1 MTIAV
6 IIPFYQRE
14 DGILRRA
21 LASVF
26 AQTDPDWRVIV
37 VDDAS
42 PHPARDEL
50 AALPAGERARISLVE
65 QANKGPGGARNTGL
79 ARLEEAT
86 DTAAAFLD
94 SDDTWEPGHLAR
106 ARTALE
112 GHGASLYLAAIGGDA
127 EFDYHAD
134 VSAILARWPHAT
146 VATEPPLYEIEAL
159 GERLLHDWS
168 FMHLS
173 SMVMAAPLA
182 AKVRFEPALRLAAED
197 VVFFADAVRLAA
209 RTLISSAPGAVRG
222 RGDNLFHG
230 VDNTADTFLAQ
241 QLCVWSAFGL
251 LRARGAPSAES
262 RRVLARRQQR
272 ARYQALWGQMARR
285 RAGKPLQLAGLM
297 GWSLRDPGLIAAA
310 AALALGKGTSD
321 SDLV

>member
-6 IIPFYQRE
+6 IIPFYQRQ

-21 LASVF
+21 LASIE

-50 AALPAGERARISLVE
+50 APLGAGLRARITLIE
-65 QANKGPGGARNTGL
+65 QPNRGPGGARNTGL
-79 ARLEEAT
+79 DALTA
-86 DTAAAFLD
+86 DDLAAAFLD
-94 SDDTWEPGHLAR
+94 SDDVWDAGHLAR
-106 ARTALE
+106 ARIALTD
-112 GHGASLYLAAIGGDA
+112 HGATLYLAAIGGSA

-134 VSAILARWPHAT
+134 MRTILERWPHRS
-146 VATEPPLYEIEAL
+146 VAGTPPLFEIDAL
-159 GERLLHDWS
+159 GERLLRDWS

-182 AKVRFEPALRLAAED
+182 ATVRFEPTLRLAAED
-197 VVFFADAVRLAA
+197 VLFFSDSVRRSA
-209 RTLISSAPGAVRG
+209 RTLVTTDPGAVRG
-222 RGDNLFHG
+222 HGDNLFHG
-230 VDNTADTFLAQ
+230 VDNTADKFLSQ
-241 QLCVWSAFGL
+241 QRCVFSAFAMLKARGPLSAEAAGL
-251 LRARGAPSAES
+251 LAE
-262 RRVLARRQQR
+262 RQRR

-285 RAGKPLQLAGLM
+285 RAGKRLQLGGLM
-297 GWSLRDPGLIAAA
+297 GWAMADPGLIAAA
-310 AALALGKGTSD
+310 AALATGRARTE